1 MNDIDLLTAKFV
13 RGILTNHQT
22 KIKDCIVLKYHKF
35 LKNIENLNVVSRCCI
50 SNKISLN

>member
-13 RGILTNHQT
+13 RGILTNHQAEV
-22 KIKDCIVLKYHKF
+22 KDCIVLKYYKF
-35 LKNIENLNVVSRCCI
+35 LKNIQSLNVVSRCYI